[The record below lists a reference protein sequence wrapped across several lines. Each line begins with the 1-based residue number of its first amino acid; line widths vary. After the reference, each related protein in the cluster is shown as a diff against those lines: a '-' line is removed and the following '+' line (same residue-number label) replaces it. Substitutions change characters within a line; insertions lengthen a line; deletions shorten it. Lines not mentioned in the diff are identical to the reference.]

1 MGPVL
6 LYDGECGFC
15 AESVQLVLRHERKGK
30 VRFAP
35 LQGAFAASVRA
46 RHPEIAS
53 VDSML
58 WVEPAE
64 GSQAIVG
71 TADGVFVRSAAA
83 LRLARYLGGVW
94 RLLLLGYLIPTRVR
108 DALYDFIARHRHQIP
123 GTRPACLVVPPD
135 LRGRFLD

>member
-1 MGPVL
+1 MSPVL

-15 AESVQLVLRHERKGK
+15 AESVQLVLRYERRGT

-53 VDSML
+53 IDSML

-64 GSQAIVG
+64 ANSGSSERI
-71 TADGVFVRSAAA
+71 FVRSAAA
-83 LRLARYLGGVW
+83 LRLVRYLGGVW
-94 RLLLLGYLIPTRVR
+94 RVLLLGYLLPARLR
-108 DALYDFIARHRHQIP
+108 DALYDFVARHRHQIA
-123 GTRPACLVVPPD
+123 GARDACLVIPSD
-135 LRGRFLD
+135 RRHRFID

>member
-1 MGPVL
+1 MSPVL

-15 AESVQLVLRHERKGK
+15 AESVQLVLQYERRGR

-46 RHPEIAS
+46 RHPELQS

-58 WVEPAE
+58 WVEPVE
-64 GSQAIVG
+64 SG
-71 TADGVFVRSAAA
+71 ADRVFVRSAAA

-94 RLLLLGYLIPTRVR
+94 RVLLLGYLLPTSLR
-108 DALYDFIARHRHQIP
+108 DRLYDFIARHRHQIP
-123 GTRPACLVVPPD
+123 GTRDACLVVPPRHRD
-135 LRGRFLD
+135 RFLD